1 MKFTGQSG
9 QYENFIALNPGM
21 QQAVLAAATEY
32 RQVTGNKLQMNS
44 GRRKLEDQ
52 QRLYATSVKNGTPG
66 KQPNGRLVAK
76 PNANAPHIKGNAID
90 LQQGINDTAR
100 TNQILAKYKLKNKYG
115 KSDLPHYDLYAKD
128 GGVFTG
134 PGSGY
139 PIELHGSE
147 IVVPIN
153 PDSVLMKL
161 SQLDS
166 DNLDEQ
172 ELEDILMG
180 KQNDNRNFELYS
192 QLISQLD
199 QIYWMVDSTTDID
212 KKMLKEQLY

>member
-1 MKFTGQSG
+1 M
-9 QYENFIALNPGM
+9 
-21 QQAVLAAATEY
+21 
-32 RQVTGNKLQMNS
+32 
-44 GRRKLEDQ
+44 
-52 QRLYATSVKNGTPG
+52 
-66 KQPNGRLVAK
+66 
-76 PNANAPHIKGNAID
+76 
-90 LQQGINDTAR
+90 
-100 TNQILAKYKLKNKYG
+100 
-115 KSDLPHYDLYAKD
+115 
-128 GGVFTG
+128 
-134 PGSGY
+134 
-139 PIELHGSE
+139 
-147 IVVPIN
+147 N

-180 KQNDNRNFELYS
+180 RQNDTRNFELYS